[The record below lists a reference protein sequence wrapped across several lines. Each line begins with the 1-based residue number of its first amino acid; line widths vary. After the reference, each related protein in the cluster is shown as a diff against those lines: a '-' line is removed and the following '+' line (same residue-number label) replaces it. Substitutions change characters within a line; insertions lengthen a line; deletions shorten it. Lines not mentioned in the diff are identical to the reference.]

1 MNSDNE
7 NEAVDK
13 EDSLTDKKIAN
24 ENIKSKKNKK
34 KTKKKLNIEKEII
47 GWIKSI
53 AFVIIF
59 TFIFLRIFTNA
70 RIPSSSME
78 NTIMTED
85 RLFGYNFAYKGADV
99 KRGDIIIFRMPD
111 EPHEIYIKR
120 VIGIAGDEISY
131 MECENDNEGSE
142 IKVVRNGEILDEP
155 YIKEPMIEFEDK
167 NLTFK
172 VPENSVFVM
181 GDNRNN
187 SYDGRYWENH
197 FVDKNAIIAKAIF
210 RYWPLNKMGVVK

>member
-7 NEAVDK
+7 KEAVDK

-85 RLFGYNFAYKGADV
+85 RLFGYNFAYKNSDV

-120 VIGIAGDEISY
+120 VIGIAGDDISY
-131 MECENDNEGSE
+131 IEQKNDNSGSE

-167 NLTFK
+167 NLNFK
-172 VPENSVFVM
+172 VPENCVFVM

-197 FVDKNAIIAKAIF
+197 FVDKGAVIAKAVF
-210 RYWPLNKMGVVK
+210 RYWPLNKMGVVN

>member
-1 MNSDNE
+1 MSSDNE
-7 NEAVDK
+7 KDFLKSEDLSNNEELNYKSFASDK
-13 EDSLTDKKIAN
+13 DEKRV
-24 ENIKSKKNKK
+24 
-34 KTKKKLNIEKEII
+34 NIEKEII

-53 AFVIIF
+53 ALVVILS
-59 TFIFLRIFTNA
+59 FIFLQIFTNA

-85 RLFGYNFAYKGADV
+85 RLFGYNFAYKNADV

-120 VIGIAGDEISY
+120 VIGIAGDEINY
-131 MECENDNEGSE
+131 IEQENAESGTE
-142 IKVVRNGEILDEP
+142 IKVVRNGEILNEP
-155 YIKEPMIEFEDK
+155 YIKEPMIELEDK
-167 NLTFK
+167 YLSFK

-181 GDNRNN
+181 GDNRNH

-197 FVDKNAIIAKAIF
+197 YVGKDAIIAKAMF
-210 RYWPLNKMGVVK
+210 RYWPLNKMGVVN